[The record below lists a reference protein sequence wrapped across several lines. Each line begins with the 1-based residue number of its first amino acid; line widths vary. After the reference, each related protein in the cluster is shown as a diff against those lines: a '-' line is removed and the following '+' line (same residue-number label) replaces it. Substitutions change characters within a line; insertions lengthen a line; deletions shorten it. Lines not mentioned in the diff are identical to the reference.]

1 MRARVW
7 FSAAALVAAVVVGA
21 GVAAF
26 IWWPSVHLGA
36 PGDALAQRRSAA
48 LRRPGHSRPGA
59 LGERRRRSR
68 SSCATGASPRAARSR
83 SGERLTVELTVRR
96 PGWAAWL
103 VGRTD
108 HPTFT
113 VETPSAH
120 LLGRWLQ
127 IKSGGQVTVA
137 FDKAVSVVSLAGK
150 PPRRLDQPRRAVP
163 IGLVASGTH
172 LTGAV
177 DVAVAARTWER
188 PSAPVRVNW
197 FPARPYPQLL
207 AKPTP
212 GTVIGPKRE
221 FTLTFSSPVAEVLGS
236 PAPAALPRSARQ
248 LAAGRRAHAGLPAA
262 RARLRAR
269 HRGARRAP
277 AAGPPRG
284 PRRAP
289 C

>member
-36 PGDALAQRRSAA
+36 PGDALAQVAAPRFAGQVTAVQVRSANGDA
-48 LRRPGHSRPGA
+48 VPVELRDGRV
-59 LGERRRRSR
+59 
-68 SSCATGASPRAARSR
+68 TPRGTVG
-83 SGERLTVELTVRR
+83 SGERLTIELTVRR

-127 IKSGGQVTVA
+127 IKSGGQVTIA

-150 PPRRLDQPRRAVP
+150 PPRRLDQPQRAVP

-197 FPARPYPQLL
+197 FPARPYPIPRL
-207 AKPTP
+207 PRPRGSSRSGTRPCWRTP
-212 GTVIGPKRE
+212 GEP
-221 FTLTFSSPVAEVLGS
+221 GS
-236 PAPAALPRSARQ
+236 CRSAT
-248 LAAGRRAHAGLPAA
+248 GRPSSTPRPPTRCTRSWSTERWPGP
-262 RARLRAR
+262 
-269 HRGARRAP
+269 GSTRRD
-277 AAGPPRG
+277 GSG
-284 PRRAP
+284 
-289 C
+289 